1 MTSRSST
8 FQGTG
13 VMAYRTILRS
23 LYRLYVVWSK
33 QLNTAEA
40 SGTVGILSALEIPTK
55 RHTFHSSIPWI

>member
-23 LYRLYVVWSK
+23 LYRLYVVWCK
-33 QLNTAEA
+33 QLNTTEA
-40 SGTVGILSALEIPTK
+40 SGTVSILSALEILTK
-55 RHTFHSSIPWI
+55 RHVIHFIV